1 VLAASGAEQR
11 VATSPDQGPIL
22 DAALSPDGQ
31 QVVYARVAPGDSG
44 DFGGALYVVP
54 ASGGTPRLLLD
65 HDARGAML
73 TTPIWSADGASILYT
88 YTPYVVGS
96 TGPDAEPRIE
106 RIRLDG
112 TGREVLIRE
121 ATTPAPAEAGTQKDF
136 PFGPGTAF
144 DHVAITNVGS
154 AINIAAGTG
163 NVAQQQIV
171 GKASPRP
178 R

>member
-1 VLAASGAEQR
+1 MPPTRLLRSLAATVVLALALLGSAAAQEAARPAGRILIPRDADLWAVLAASGAEQR
-11 VATSPDQGPIL
+11 VATSPDRGPIL

-65 HDARGAML
+65 HDAPGAML

-106 RIRLDG
+106 
-112 TGREVLIRE
+112 
-121 ATTPAPAEAGTQKDF
+121 
-136 PFGPGTAF
+136 
-144 DHVAITNVGS
+144 
-154 AINIAAGTG
+154 
-163 NVAQQQIV
+163 
-171 GKASPRP
+171 
-178 R
+178 